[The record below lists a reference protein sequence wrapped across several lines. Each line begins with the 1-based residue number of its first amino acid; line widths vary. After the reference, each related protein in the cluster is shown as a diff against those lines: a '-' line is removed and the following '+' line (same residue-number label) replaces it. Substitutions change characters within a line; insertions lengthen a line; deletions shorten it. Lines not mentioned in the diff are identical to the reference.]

1 MKLRK
6 MRGNIMLLIAAV
18 IWGSAFVA
26 QSEGMNYIG
35 PFTYVFSR
43 SIIGAAVL
51 VIIIYA
57 IRAVKKKNNEYHPA
71 DLKMSAWGGVCC
83 GAVLFA
89 AASFQQFGISNT
101 TAGKAGFITTLYVI
115 IVPVL
120 GFFMKKKT
128 PSRVWICAA
137 VAVAGFY
144 LLCIRNDFSRGS
156 GDLLVLISAVFFSL
170 HIIVIDYFNKRNTDP
185 MIMSCFQFLTAGII
199 GFPVMIILEEPDI
212 RDIMN
217 AALPI
222 LYAGV
227 LSSGIAF
234 TLQIIAQKDTDP
246 TVATMIMSLESVFA
260 VLSGWLILGET
271 LSIRELSGCILVFAA
286 VIAAQLP
293 AKSEMRKQY
302 S

>member
-57 IRAVKKKNNEYHPA
+57 IRTVKKKNNEYHPA
-71 DLKMSAWGGVCC
+71 DLKMSAWGGMCC

-144 LLCIRNDFSRGS
+144 LLCIRNDFSIGS

-199 GFPVMIILEEPDI
+199 GFPVMIIHTGSQSAMTRKDCVYMRQRERTDCVTTL
-212 RDIMN
+212 
-217 AALPI
+217 AHQKSLI
-222 LYAGV
+222 LNLLTGY
-227 LSSGIAF
+227 
-234 TLQIIAQKDTDP
+234 LQISMRGKI
-246 TVATMIMSLESVFA
+246 
-260 VLSGWLILGET
+260 
-271 LSIRELSGCILVFAA
+271 
-286 VIAAQLP
+286 QLP
-293 AKSEMRKQY
+293 
-302 S
+302 

>member
-1 MKLRK
+1 MNLRK
-6 MRGNIMLLIAAV
+6 IRGNIMLLTAAV

-26 QSEGMNYIG
+26 QSEGMNYVD

-51 VIIIYA
+51 VIIISV
-57 IRAVKKKNNEYHPA
+57 IKKGKKKECHPA
-71 DLKMSAWGGVCC
+71 DFKMSAFGGACC
-83 GAVLFA
+83 GLVLFA
-89 AASFQQFGISNT
+89 ASSFQQFGISNT
-101 TAGKAGFITTLYVI
+101 TAGKAGFITALYII

-128 PSRVWICAA
+128 TSKVWICAA
-137 VAVAGFY
+137 IAVAGFY
-144 LLCIRNDFSRGS
+144 LLCIRNDFSIGP
-156 GDLLVLISAVFFSL
+156 GDTLVLISAVFFSL

-199 GFPVMIILEEPDI
+199 GFPMMFIFENPDI
-212 RDIMN
+212 NNIIN
-217 AALPI
+217 AAVPI

-234 TLQIIAQKDTDP
+234 TLQMIAQKDTDP

-260 VLSGWLILGET
+260 ALSGWLILGET
-271 LSIRELSGCILVFAA
+271 LSVRELSGCILVFAA
-286 VIAAQLP
+286 VITAQLP
-293 AKSEMRKQY
+293 AKT
-302 S
+302 